1 MPFEQL
7 RALVVRLKEPEP
19 EDHDDH
25 DDHDDDDDHDDHD
38 DTVEQLVNEFDTQPT
53 GGRSI
58 SPGRAST
65 LDDLIASLR
74 AATSAANDTARTRPR
89 RRM

>member
-19 EDHDDH
+19 EPEDHHDHDHDH
-25 DDHDDDDDHDDHD
+25 DH
-38 DTVEQLVNEFDTQPT
+38 DTVDEPVNELDTQPT
-53 GGRSI
+53 GCRSI

-74 AATSAANDTARTRPR
+74 AATAASNDTSRTRPR
-89 RRM
+89 KRM